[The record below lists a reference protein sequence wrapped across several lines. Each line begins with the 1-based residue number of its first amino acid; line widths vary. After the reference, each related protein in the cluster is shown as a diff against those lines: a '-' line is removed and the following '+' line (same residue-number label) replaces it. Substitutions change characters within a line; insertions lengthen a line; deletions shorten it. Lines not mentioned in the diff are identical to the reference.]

1 MIRAVAVAALATVS
15 VFVAQGEARAQYPER
30 PIQMIVP
37 WAAGGGTDATARIVA
52 TGLEE
57 ALGVPVN
64 VVNRTGG
71 SGVVGHT
78 AIASAPADGYT
89 IGMVTIEIGM
99 MHWQGL
105 TELTYQDYD
114 FIGQTNQD
122 SASVMVSADSE
133 YETAAD
139 LVAAIKEAEPGT
151 FKASGTGQGGI
162 WHLALAGWM
171 MSENLPADQVAWVPS
186 DGAAPG
192 LQNMVAGGVDIVTA
206 ALPEGRSLIEAERVR
221 PLADMSAQ
229 RLALFPDVPTLKE
242 ATGSDW
248 VLNVWRTVAG
258 PKGLPPE
265 VRDRLSTALK
275 SVYDSA
281 QYQDFM
287 RGRGFGVLYRG
298 PEDTTAFVAAADQQL
313 GDVMK
318 ASGLAR

>member
-1 MIRAVAVAALATVS
+1 MIRGIALAALASVS
-15 VFVAQGEARAQYPER
+15 MFGLSGEAQAQYPER

-37 WAAGGGTDATARIVA
+37 WAAGGGTDATGRIIA

-57 ALGVPVN
+57 VLGVPVN

-89 IGMVTIEIGM
+89 IGVVTIEIGM

-105 TELTYQDYD
+105 TDLTYENYD
-114 FIGQTNQD
+114 FLAQTNQD
-122 SASVMVSADSE
+122 AASVMVSTDSE

-139 LVAAIKEAEPGT
+139 LLAAIKESEPGT

-162 WHLALAGWM
+162 WHLGLIGWM
-171 MSENLPADQVAWVPS
+171 MSEDLPPDQVAWVPS

-192 LQNMVAGGVDIVTA
+192 LQNMVAGGVDVVTA

-221 PLADMSAQ
+221 PLANMDTK
-229 RLALFPDVPTLKE
+229 RLELFPEVPTLKE

-248 VLNVWRTVAG
+248 VLNVWRTIAA

-265 VRDRLSTALK
+265 VKEKLASALK
-275 SVYDSA
+275 TVYDGA

-287 RGRGFGVLYRG
+287 ASRGFGTIFRG
-298 PEDTTAFVAAADQQL
+298 PEETTEFVAAADKQL
-313 GDVMK
+313 GETMR
-318 ASGLAR
+318 AGGLAQ